1 MMRKEILAARNVL
14 CKKMRQNSM
23 PCAKCPLEKI
33 RDKGATCRDSVL
45 KHKAE
50 AEENLKKQNS
60 ALHYKG
66 RPPRRSFL

>member
-14 CKKMRQNSM
+14 CKKMRQNFL

-33 RDKGATCRDSVL
+33 RDKDTTCRDSVL

-50 AEENLKKQNS
+50 AEEILKTE
-60 ALHYKG
+60 
-66 RPPRRSFL
+66 

>member
-14 CKKMRQNSM
+14 CKKMRQNFLL
-23 PCAKCPLEKI
+23 CAKCPLEKI

-50 AEENLKKQNS
+50 AEEILKTE
-60 ALHYKG
+60 
-66 RPPRRSFL
+66 

>member
-1 MMRKEILAARNVL
+1 MMRKELLAARNVL
-14 CKKMRQNSM
+14 CKKMRQNFL

-50 AEENLKKQNS
+50 TEEILKTE
-60 ALHYKG
+60 
-66 RPPRRSFL
+66 

>member
-1 MMRKEILAARNVL
+1 MMRKEILTARNVL
-14 CKKMRQNSM
+14 CKKMRQNFL

-50 AEENLKKQNS
+50 AEEILKTE
-60 ALHYKG
+60 
-66 RPPRRSFL
+66 